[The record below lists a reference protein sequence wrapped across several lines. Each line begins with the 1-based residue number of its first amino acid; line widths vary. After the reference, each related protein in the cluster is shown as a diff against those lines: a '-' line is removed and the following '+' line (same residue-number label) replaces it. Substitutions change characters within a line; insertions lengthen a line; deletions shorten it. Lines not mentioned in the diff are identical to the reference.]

1 MMDRFHTMNFNFRKT
16 FGSLAL
22 FAVMAMAQAP
32 TRQNL
37 LNKASLEAYLR
48 RLELWIPQVAVQI
61 DDPKPSPYL
70 KGFSEVVVHLSYNGN
85 GKEERYLVSADG
97 TGLIKGEV
105 FDLTRSP
112 FQANLDK
119 IKTENQP
126 SFGGPATAPVSL
138 VVYGDFQCPYCKA
151 EAEIVRKNVAQT
163 YSDKVRVVFKDFP
176 LEQIHPWARAGS
188 VAGRCVYKQDAKKF
202 WDFHDWI
209 YANQSDVA
217 VENLTEKVTQWAA
230 ANGLGATE
238 FGTCL
243 STKATD
249 AEVLANLQEGRSLG
263 INATPTSFLNGF
275 KLEGSV
281 QWEVLKQVI
290 NMELTR
296 LGVAT
301 PTGGN

>member
-1 MMDRFHTMNFNFRKT
+1 MRDRFYTMKT
-16 FGSLAL
+16 IFALVL
-22 FAVMAMAQAP
+22 FAVAALGQAP

-37 LNKASLEAYLR
+37 LNKANLEAYLR

-85 GKEERYLVSADG
+85 GKEEHYLVSADG
-97 TGLIKGEV
+97 TGLVKGEV

-119 IKTENQP
+119 IKTADQP
-126 SFGGPATAPVSL
+126 TFGGPATAPVTL
-138 VVYGDFQCPYCKA
+138 VVFGDFQCPYCKA
-151 EAEIVRKNVAQT
+151 EAEIVRKNATQT
-163 YSDKVRVVFKDFP
+163 FGDKLRVVFKDFP

-188 VAGRCVYKQDAKKF
+188 IAGRCVYKQDAKKF

-209 YANQSDVA
+209 YANQADIA
-217 VENLTEKVTQWAA
+217 LENLTEKVTKWATD
-230 ANGLGATE
+230 NGLDAAQYN
-238 FGTCL
+238 TCIA
-243 STKATD
+243 TKATD

-263 INATPTSFLNGF
+263 INATPTSYLNGF
-275 KLEGSV
+275 KLEGTV
-281 QWEVLKQVI
+281 QWEVLQQVI

-296 LGVAT
+296 LGVTAVA
-301 PTGGN
+301 GGN

>member
-1 MMDRFHTMNFNFRKT
+1 MKT
-16 FGSLAL
+16 LCALAL
-22 FAVMAMAQAP
+22 FAAAAFAQAP

-37 LNKASLEAYLR
+37 LDKANLEAYLR

-85 GKEERYLVSADG
+85 GKEEHYLVSADG
-97 TGLIKGEV
+97 TGMVKGEV
-105 FDLTRSP
+105 FDLTKSP
-112 FQANLDK
+112 FQATLDK

-126 SFGGPATAPVSL
+126 SFGGSATAPVTL

-151 EAEIVRKNVAQT
+151 EADVMRKNVTQT
-163 YSDKVRVVFKDFP
+163 FGDKVRVVFKDFP

-188 VAGRCVYKQDAKKF
+188 IAGRCVYKQDAKKF

-209 YANQSDVA
+209 YAGQAEVDA
-217 VENLTEKVTQWAA
+217 ANLSEKVNKWAA
-230 ANGLGATE
+230 DNGLNAAE
-238 FGTCL
+238 FGTCV

-249 AEVLANLQEGRSLG
+249 AEVQSNLAEGRSLG
-263 INATPTSFLNGF
+263 INATPTSYLNGF
-275 KLEGSV
+275 KLEGTV
-281 QWEVLKQVI
+281 QWEVLQQVI

-296 LGVAT
+296 QGIPAV
-301 PTGGN
+301 GGK

>member
-1 MMDRFHTMNFNFRKT
+1 MKT
-16 FGSLAL
+16 LCALVL
-22 FAVMAMAQAP
+22 FAATALAQAP

-37 LNKASLEAYLR
+37 LNKSSLEAYLR

-97 TGLIKGEV
+97 TGMIKGEV

-112 FQANLDK
+112 FQATLDK
-119 IKTENQP
+119 IKTLDQP

-163 YSDKVRVVFKDFP
+163 YGETVRVVFKDFP

-209 YANQSDVA
+209 YAGQADVS
-217 VENLTEKVTQWAA
+217 VENLTEKVTKWATD
-230 ANGLGATE
+230 NGLNAAQ
-238 FGTCL
+238 FSTCVA
-243 STKATD
+243 TKATD

-275 KLEGSV
+275 KMEGSV

-296 LGVAT
+296 QGVPIPA
-301 PTGGN
+301 GGN